1 MLEHLPEPAVER
13 VLYHTLGSALAAGSV
28 LGASGCCHFKLARL
42 SCRYVRGVSYYVD
55 VPLRVDASSV
65 RSARSVFA
73 RSTSVSVT
81 GVEVDCVDEVYAVG
95 ALAVDPASLL
105 GMRHV
110 RLEMGLAGLAGLAGH
125 EHSGHNAP
133 RGARRPI
140 GMWGS
145 SGLGG
150 LEIVV
155 PGLDAERL
163 VVGAAHALTGGVVLS
178 RSPNLRDLELRSM
191 TLDARGVERIARACE
206 PTVLRTLRVSLSRVT
221 LGALG
226 ALGAMRLTALDVSGI
241 RTIPK
246 LEIPTLERLRA
257 RFTAMQPGSL
267 SALTSLTFLD
277 VRGAL
282 VVDYAGARSH
292 GLQYLDIGGS
302 GLPWPDRWCDVM
314 PVEVCLCDGAH
325 WRVGPCAAARY
336 ELASSHIA
344 LVTTMCLDRSLERA
358 L

>member
-1 MLEHLPEPAVER
+1 
-13 VLYHTLGSALAAGSV
+13 
-28 LGASGCCHFKLARL
+28 
-42 SCRYVRGVSYYVD
+42 
-55 VPLRVDASSV
+55 
-65 RSARSVFA
+65 
-73 RSTSVSVT
+73 
-81 GVEVDCVDEVYAVG
+81 
-95 ALAVDPASLL
+95 
-105 GMRHV
+105 
-110 RLEMGLAGLAGLAGH
+110 
-125 EHSGHNAP
+125 
-133 RGARRPI
+133 
-140 GMWGS
+140 MWGS

-150 LEIVV
+150 VEIVV

-163 VVGAAHALTGGVVLS
+163 VVGAAHSLTGGVVLS

-221 LGALG
+221 FGALG

-257 RFTAMQPGSL
+257 RFTAMHPGAL

-292 GLQYLDIGGS
+292 RLQYLDVGDA
-302 GLPWPDRWCDVM
+302 GLPCADRGCVANQASGAFGAFGASGSAGPEPNGFERVD
-314 PVEVCLCDGAH
+314 VCLADGAH
-325 WRVGPCAAARY
+325 WRLGPCAAARCDVAPAHV
-336 ELASSHIA
+336 L
-344 LVTTMCLDRSLERA
+344 LVTTLSLDRAMSRA
-358 L
+358 LSRPL